1 MTIRMHGLYIILSCT
16 LNVHNHNIIVMEGQI
31 FCCCII
37 LSGKLVAD
45 HYYIHFN
52 SSILNMIINFVISS
66 NYNLDEIIYH
76 TKQSNLYYDILKML
90 QN

>member
-1 MTIRMHGLYIILSCT
+1 MHGLYIILSCT
-16 LNVHNHNIIVMEGQI
+16 LIVHNHTIVMEGQI
-31 FCCCII
+31 FCFYII
-37 LSGKLVAD
+37 LRGKLVAD

-52 SSILNMIINFVISS
+52 SSLLNMIINFVISS

-76 TKQSNLYYDILKML
+76 TKQSNLHYDILKLL